1 LDIRIFQKK
10 DGGVVQLIDKEKIR
24 DWPIEFPL
32 KFVEDVRSKLKSY
45 RDAKVE
51 GEISKYL
58 DDILTNL
65 AIPKIK
71 EAFEDATQ
79 DTIISILSSFEELS
93 ETNVGAIKPIQSL
106 LENLTKNTNKSIVV
120 SAQRILN
127 NLVS

>member
-1 LDIRIFQKK
+1 MDIRIFQKK
-10 DGGVVQLIDKEKIR
+10 DGGVVQLIDKEKIL
-24 DWPIEFPL
+24 DWPIELPL
-32 KFVEDVRSKLKSY
+32 KFVEDVRSRLKSY

-51 GEISKYL
+51 GEISNYL
-58 DDILTNL
+58 DNILTNL

-79 DTIISILSSFEELS
+79 DTIISILSSIESLS

-106 LENLTKNTNKSIVV
+106 LENLTKNNNKTIAAC
-120 SAQRILN
+120 AQRILN